1 MCVCVVR
8 SIFLTFRSH
17 RVIYC
22 AKCAW
27 FSTVFLVSRK
37 DVVSARGREIDTPHL
52 HLLRMEW
59 PRQTLL
65 RRGFNTTH
73 TLLSTRKATRKI
85 SGDVAQMVE
94 RSLRTM
100 SFSRGN
106 KPFFFFSF
114 FFRGKEGDPKPKN
127 RRTHITHTHTTTTPR
142 DETRRDETR
151 RDACARV
158 RCNRRGRSRPSRFSS
173 ATWFSPPPAA
183 AAAAHSQ
190 LHPCSILRS
199 PPLYPPTLRR
209 P

>member
-1 MCVCVVR
+1 MCEMCVVFHGFSRFSKRRRFCER
-8 SIFLTFRSH
+8 QGDRYSPSPSFADGMAPSNIFKTGFQHNPHAAVDPKSDPKNIRGCSSNGRALASH
-17 RVIYC
+17 NV
-22 AKCAW
+22 
-27 FSTVFLVSRK
+27 L
-37 DVVSARGREIDTPHL
+37 
-52 HLLRMEW
+52 
-59 PRQTLL
+59 
-65 RRGFNTTH
+65 
-73 TLLSTRKATRKI
+73 
-85 SGDVAQMVE
+85 
-94 RSLRTM
+94 
-100 SFSRGN
+100 SRGN
-106 KPFFFFSF
+106 KPFFFFLFS
-114 FFRGKEGDPKPKN
+114 RGKEGDPPGRPEAEKPPN
-127 RRTHITHTHTTTTPR
+127 TQHTHTTTPR

>member
-1 MCVCVVR
+1 MCEMCMV
-8 SIFLTFRSH
+8 F
-17 RVIYC
+17 
-22 AKCAW
+22 
-27 FSTVFLVSRK
+27 TVFLVSRK

-106 KPFFFFSF
+106 KPFFFFPF
-114 FFRGKEGDPKPKN
+114 FFAGRKETQSRK
-127 RRTHITHTHTTTTPR
+127 TAEHTSHTHTPPPPR
-142 DETRRDETR
+142 ETRRDETR